1 MSAKIRARTFALQRI
16 LAAVVLAL
24 FVPLAAH
31 AGSSIITIIN
41 TDGTPGT
48 SAVGVMG
55 PFSLIGSEVSA
66 IGQFAQAGCGAPPY
80 TGCNSFLNFTTGAF
94 ITGSGSLM
102 TGGAQWSGT
111 GSTFTITGSWNSFSG
126 TIFTGSFSGN
136 ITWVFNG
143 CNKNNVCDYELT
155 GPVSGT
161 WANGVTVTGQTTQ
174 IFFKFHGKYNGGP
187 GLVDTG
193 GTTSIITPEPGTLG
207 LMGMGLMGMGLMI
220 RRKLKNG
227 SPNQS

>member
-1 MSAKIRARTFALQRI
+1 MSRKIRARTFVLQRI
-16 LAAVVLAL
+16 LAAAVLTL
-24 FVPLAAH
+24 FVPMFAR
-31 AGSSIITIIN
+31 AGSIITIVN

-48 SAVGVMG
+48 SAPGVMG
-55 PFSLIGSEVSA
+55 PFSLINSEVTS
-66 IGQFAQAGCGAPPY
+66 IGQFTQPAG
-80 TGCNSFLNFTTGAF
+80 SLLNFTTGAY

-111 GSTFTITGSWNSFSG
+111 GSTFTITETWNNFSG

-143 CNKNNVCDYELT
+143 CVNNVCDYELT
-155 GPVSGT
+155 GPISGT
-161 WANGVTVTGQTTQ
+161 WANGVTVNGQTTQ
-174 IFFKFHGKYNGGP
+174 IFFKFHGHYNGGS

-193 GTTSIITPEPGTLG
+193 GTTSIVTPEPGTLG
-207 LMGMGLMGMGLMI
+207 LMGMGLMGMGLVVRHKI
-220 RRKLKNG
+220 KSG